1 MPEFY
6 FFNQEIQVEDF
17 SATFDYLEY
26 SNAILVII
34 SERTPKIG
42 TISLSAPFFDSK
54 AVSGQTLGQKFS
66 LEAQAI
72 SQYLSTKTGKIS
84 FVSLYVEMVPAQ
96 FLKVLFQTIENLR
109 GAFKKS
115 AKNQNSAG

>member
-1 MPEFY
+1 MPDFY

-54 AVSGQTLGQKFS
+54 AVSGQALGQKFS

-84 FVSLYVEMVPAQ
+84 FVSLHVEIVPPQ